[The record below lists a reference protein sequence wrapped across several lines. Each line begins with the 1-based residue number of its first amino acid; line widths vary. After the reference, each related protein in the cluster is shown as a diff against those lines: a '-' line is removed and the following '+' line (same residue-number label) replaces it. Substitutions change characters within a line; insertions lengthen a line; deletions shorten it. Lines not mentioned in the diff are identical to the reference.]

1 MTVSFIPCCTNP
13 DPIARLLRVIA
24 TLLLAV
30 GLLLAATVRAE
41 DIRIKSVALDAVD
54 AVDEGYQFNAD
65 FEIALNPMLERALE
79 KGIVLYF
86 VTELNL
92 LSPRWYWLDEK
103 VARSKQ
109 REALSYYALT
119 RQYRLSRGSLSQNF
133 STLKE
138 ALQVLGRV
146 RNRPVVANSEL
157 KQDAEYIAELRMWL
171 DLSRL
176 PKPFQ
181 VEALSSREWNLS
193 SDTLQWNVRLP
204 SQKLHHGGRP

>member
-1 MTVSFIPCCTNP
+1 MMVSSIPCCTSP
-13 DPIARLLRVIA
+13 DLIARLLRVSAI
-24 TLLLAV
+24 LV
-30 GLLLAATVRAE
+30 LAAGFLLSGIVHAE
-41 DIRIKSVALDAVD
+41 NIRIKSVALDAAD
-54 AVDEGYQFNAD
+54 DGYQFNAD
-65 FEIALNPMLERALE
+65 VEITLNPILERSLG

-86 VTELNL
+86 VSELTL
-92 LSPRWYWLDEK
+92 LGPRWYWLDEK

-138 ALQVLGRV
+138 SLQVLGRL
-146 RNRPVVANSEL
+146 RNHPIVATSEL
-157 KQDAEYIAELRMWL
+157 NQDVEYIAELRVWL

-181 VEALSSREWNLS
+181 VEAISSKEWNLS
-193 SDTLQWNVRLP
+193 SDTLQWSVKLP
-204 SQKLHHGGRP
+204 PQKKHHGTRP

>member
-1 MTVSFIPCCTNP
+1 MTVSSIPCCTSP
-13 DPIARLLRVIA
+13 DLIARLLRVSAI
-24 TLLLAV
+24 LV
-30 GLLLAATVRAE
+30 LAAGFLLSGNVHAE
-41 DIRIKSVALDAVD
+41 NIRIKSVALDA
-54 AVDEGYQFNAD
+54 ADEGYQFNAD
-65 FEIALNPMLERALE
+65 VEITLNPMLERSLE

-86 VTELNL
+86 VSELNL
-92 LSPRWYWLDEK
+92 LDPRWYWLDEK

-138 ALQVLGRV
+138 ALQVLGRL
-146 RNRPVVANSEL
+146 RNRPIVANSEL
-157 KQDAEYIAELRMWL
+157 NQDIEYVAELRVWL

-181 VEALSSREWNLS
+181 VEALSSKEWNLS
-193 SDTLQWNVRLP
+193 SDTLEWSVKLP
-204 SQKLHHGGRP
+204 PQKTHHGTRP

>member
-1 MTVSFIPCCTNP
+1 MTVSSIPCCTKP
-13 DPIARLLRVIA
+13 DPIARLLRVAA
-24 TLLLAV
+24 TLLLAA

-41 DIRIKSVALDAVD
+41 DIRIKSAALD

-103 VARSKQ
+103 VDRSKQ

-138 ALQVLGRV
+138 ALQVLGRL
-146 RNRPVVANSEL
+146 RNRPIVANSEL
-157 KQDAEYIAELRMWL
+157 TQDTEYIAELRVWL

-204 SQKLHHGGRP
+204 AQKPQHGGKP

>member
-1 MTVSFIPCCTNP
+1 MTVSSIPCCTSP
-13 DPIARLLRVIA
+13 DLIARLLRVSAI
-24 TLLLAV
+24 LV
-30 GLLLAATVRAE
+30 LAAGFLLSGNVHAE
-41 DIRIKSVALDAVD
+41 NIRIKSVALDVA
-54 AVDEGYQFNAD
+54 DEGYQFNAD
-65 FEIALNPMLERALE
+65 VEITLNPMLERSLE

-86 VTELNL
+86 VSELNL
-92 LSPRWYWLDEK
+92 LDPRWYWLDEK

-138 ALQVLGRV
+138 ALQVLGRL
-146 RNRPVVANSEL
+146 RNRPIVANSEL
-157 KQDAEYIAELRMWL
+157 NRDIEYVAELRVWL

-181 VEALSSREWNLS
+181 VEALSSKEWNLS
-193 SDTLQWNVRLP
+193 SDTLEWSVKLP
-204 SQKLHHGGRP
+204 PQKTHHGTRP

>member
-1 MTVSFIPCCTNP
+1 MVSSIPCCTSP
-13 DPIARLLRVIA
+13 DLIARLLRVSAI
-24 TLLLAV
+24 LV
-30 GLLLAATVRAE
+30 LAAGFLLSGSVHAE
-41 DIRIKSVALDAVD
+41 NIRIKSVALDA
-54 AVDEGYQFNAD
+54 ADEGYQFNANV
-65 FEIALNPMLERALE
+65 EITLNPILERSLG

-86 VTELNL
+86 VSELTL
-92 LSPRWYWLDEK
+92 LRPRWYWLDEK

-138 ALQVLGRV
+138 ALQVLGRL
-146 RNRPVVANSEL
+146 RNHPIVANSEL
-157 KQDAEYIAELRMWL
+157 NQDVEYIAELRVWL

-181 VEALSSREWNLS
+181 VEALSSKEWNLS
-193 SDTLQWNVRLP
+193 SDTLQWSVKLSP
-204 SQKLHHGGRP
+204 QKKHHGTWP

>member
-1 MTVSFIPCCTNP
+1 MTVSSTPCCTKP
-13 DPIARLLRVIA
+13 DPIARLLRVAA
-24 TLLLAV
+24 TLLLAA
-30 GLLLAATVRAE
+30 GLLLAAPVQAE
-41 DIRIKSVALDAVD
+41 DIRIKSVALDA
-54 AVDEGYQFNAD
+54 ADEGYQFNAD
-65 FEIALNPMLERALE
+65 VEIALNPMLERALE
-79 KGIVLYF
+79 RGIVLYF
-86 VTELNL
+86 VSELNL

-133 STLKE
+133 STLKG
-138 ALQVLGRV
+138 ALQALGRL
-146 RNRPVVANSEL
+146 RNRPIVANSEL
-157 KQDAEYIAELRMWL
+157 NQEAEYIAELRVWL

-204 SQKLHHGGRP
+204 AQKPQHGGRP

>member
-1 MTVSFIPCCTNP
+1 MMVSSIPCCTSP
-13 DPIARLLRVIA
+13 DLIARLLRVSAI
-24 TLLLAV
+24 LV
-30 GLLLAATVRAE
+30 LAAGFLLSGSVHAE
-41 DIRIKSVALDAVD
+41 NIRIKSVALDA
-54 AVDEGYQFNAD
+54 ADEGYQFNAD
-65 FEIALNPMLERALE
+65 VEITLNPILERSLG

-86 VTELNL
+86 VSELTL
-92 LSPRWYWLDEK
+92 LRPRWYWLDEK

-138 ALQVLGRV
+138 ALQVLGRL
-146 RNRPVVANSEL
+146 RNHPIVANSEL
-157 KQDAEYIAELRMWL
+157 NQDVEYIAELRVWL

-181 VEALSSREWNLS
+181 VEALSSKEWNLS
-193 SDTLQWNVRLP
+193 SDTLQWSVKLSP
-204 SQKLHHGGRP
+204 QKKHHGTWP

>member
-1 MTVSFIPCCTNP
+1 MTVSSTPCCIKP
-13 DPIARLLRVIA
+13 DPITRLLRVAA
-24 TLLLAV
+24 TLLLAA
-30 GLLLAATVRAE
+30 GLLLTAPVQAE

-54 AVDEGYQFNAD
+54 EGYQFSAD
-65 FEIALNPMLERALE
+65 VEIALNPMLERALE
-79 KGIVLYF
+79 RGIVLYF
-86 VTELNL
+86 VSELNL

-133 STLKE
+133 STLKG
-138 ALQVLGRV
+138 ALQALGRL
-146 RNRPVVANSEL
+146 RNRPIVANSEL
-157 KQDAEYIAELRMWL
+157 NQEAEYIAELRVWL

-181 VEALSSREWNLS
+181 VEALSSKEWDLS

-204 SQKLHHGGRP
+204 AQKLQHGARP

>member
-1 MTVSFIPCCTNP
+1 MMVSSIPCCTSP
-13 DPIARLLRVIA
+13 DLIARLLRVSAI
-24 TLLLAV
+24 LV
-30 GLLLAATVRAE
+30 LAAGFLLSGSVHAE
-41 DIRIKSVALDAVD
+41 NIRIKSVALDA
-54 AVDEGYQFNAD
+54 ADEGYQFNAD
-65 FEIALNPMLERALE
+65 VEITLNPILERSLG

-86 VTELNL
+86 VSELTL
-92 LSPRWYWLDEK
+92 LRPRWYWLDEK

-138 ALQVLGRV
+138 ALQVLGRL
-146 RNRPVVANSEL
+146 RNHPIVANSEL
-157 KQDAEYIAELRMWL
+157 NQDVEYIAELRVWL

-181 VEALSSREWNLS
+181 VEALSSKEWNLS
-193 SDTLQWNVRLP
+193 SDTLQWSVKLP
-204 SQKLHHGGRP
+204 PQKKHHGTWP

>member
-1 MTVSFIPCCTNP
+1 MTVSSIPCCTKP
-13 DPIARLLRVIA
+13 DPIARLLRVAA
-24 TLLLAV
+24 TLLLAA

-41 DIRIKSVALDAVD
+41 DIRIKSAALD

-138 ALQVLGRV
+138 ALQVLGRL
-146 RNRPVVANSEL
+146 RNRPIVANSEL
-157 KQDAEYIAELRMWL
+157 TQDTEYIAELRVWL

-204 SQKLHHGGRP
+204 AQKPQHGGKP

>member
-1 MTVSFIPCCTNP
+1 MTVSSTPCCIKP
-13 DPIARLLRVIA
+13 DPITRLLRVAA
-24 TLLLAV
+24 TLLLAA
-30 GLLLAATVRAE
+30 GLLLTAPVHAE
-41 DIRIKSVALDAVD
+41 DIHIKSVALD

-65 FEIALNPMLERALE
+65 VEIALNPMLERALE
-79 KGIVLYF
+79 RGIVLYF
-86 VTELNL
+86 VSELNL

-133 STLKE
+133 STLKG
-138 ALQVLGRV
+138 ALQALGRL
-146 RNRPVVANSEL
+146 RNRPIVANSEL
-157 KQDAEYIAELRMWL
+157 SQETEYIAELRVWL

-181 VEALSSREWNLS
+181 VEALSSKEWNLS

-204 SQKLHHGGRP
+204 AQKPQHGARP